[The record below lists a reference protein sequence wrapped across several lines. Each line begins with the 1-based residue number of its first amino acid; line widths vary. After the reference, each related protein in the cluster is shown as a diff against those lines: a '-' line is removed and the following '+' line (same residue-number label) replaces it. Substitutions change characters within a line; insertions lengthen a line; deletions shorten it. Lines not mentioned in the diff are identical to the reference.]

1 MSWIAFAI
9 VGALGAI
16 ISDMLGDGYL
26 ELPKVSNGKFYP
38 GFIGGI
44 IIGATVGYLID
55 KSLLIAFS
63 MGYIG
68 KEAID
73 FIVKGAISRFQLK

>member
-1 MSWIAFAI
+1 MNWIVFAI
-9 VGALGAI
+9 MGALGAI

-26 ELPKVSNGKFYP
+26 ELPKVSEGKFYP

-44 IIGATVGYLID
+44 ICGAVAGFLID
-55 KSLLIAFS
+55 KSLWASFS
-63 MGYIG
+63 AGYIG

-73 FIVKGAISRFQLK
+73 FIVKKAEIASIRK